1 MASAKSFLLPSSS
14 STPQVSFFS
23 SSSSSSSSSI
33 LCYPFQISNGIS
45 VSVSS
50 RYRFGDITNGRVRF
64 KNSAINPLISN
75 SRTRRFICR
84 AAEYKFPDPIPEF
97 AEAVSKQLEISLS
110 KGLSVLV
117 LINVVVAGN

>member
-33 LCYPFQISNGIS
+33 LCYPFQISKGISVS

-50 RYRFGDITNGRVRF
+50 RYRFGEITNGRIRF

-97 AEAVSKQLEISLS
+97 AEAVSKQFRNKFVRRII
-110 KGLSVLV
+110 GTGF
-117 LINVVVAGN
+117 N